1 MIGQKDSYSL
11 SGFKVM
17 LLNSNQTFPDDVF
30 FWGLGKQELQLNGL
44 KSQVLFNDLS
54 GLLKPIEDLSFT
66 KAEA

>member
-30 FWGLGKQELQLNGL
+30 FGGLGKQELQLNGL